1 MPVTSSSDL
10 LTKSCRVPPLLRK
23 PTSDISVS
31 EDPLGRSKCEPES
44 EYIHYASRG
53 NIEGS
58 PQCEYTHRAK
68 NTNNITQT
76 LAVIIEKSS
85 TFPEIPEEI
94 C

>member
-1 MPVTSSSDL
+1 MRTRAGVHILCQS
-10 LTKSCRVPPLLRK
+10 
-23 PTSDISVS
+23 
-31 EDPLGRSKCEPES
+31 G
-44 EYIHYASRG
+44 EY
-53 NIEGS
+53 EGS